1 MSIKKPYKIAI
12 VAFDGMVAADLTTP
26 YELFEHVELDSG
38 LKAYESYVCA
48 RDPVVKTQGF
58 DLHVK
63 WGLDQLDDAYTL
75 IVPGLVDP
83 NANIP
88 DELCVAIRQ
97 AYLSGTRIVSICT
110 GAFVLAASGILDGQ
124 EVTTHW
130 KAASLFS
137 SLYPHIA
144 LFPNVLYTDNGQI
157 CTSAGA
163 AAGIDLCLHLIRK
176 DFGVAVAANSAR
188 TAVVP
193 LERSGGQ
200 AQYIVQPISTLSIG
214 LSPILQWIEEHLD
227 QEITLNKM
235 ANIASISLRTLN
247 RRFQEQLHMSPL
259 QWVIQARLKR
269 AQCLLESTDQSIEAI
284 AGNVGF
290 GSSAS
295 LREHFVK
302 NFGNSPSG
310 YRYVFRKKESSAF

>member
-1 MSIKKPYKIAI
+1 MSKMKPYKIVI
-12 VAFDGMVAADLTTP
+12 MAFDGMVVADLTMP
-26 YELFEHVELDSG
+26 YELFEHVELGSG

-48 RDPVVKTQGF
+48 HDSIVKTQGF
-58 DLHVK
+58 DLQVK
-63 WGLDQLDDAYTL
+63 WGLDQLKDAHTL
-75 IVPGLVDP
+75 IIPGIVDP
-83 NANIP
+83 SADIP
-88 DELCVAIRQ
+88 DEICDAIRK

-124 EVTTHW
+124 DVTTHW
-130 KAASLFS
+130 KATSLFS
-137 SLYPHIA
+137 SLYPHIP
-144 LFPNVLYTDNGQI
+144 LFPNVLYTENQQI
-157 CTSAGA
+157 FTSAGA

-176 DFGVAVAANSAR
+176 DFGVSVAANSAR

-200 AQYIVQPISTLSIG
+200 AQYIVQAPPTLSIG
-214 LSPILQWIEEHLD
+214 LSPLLQWIEEHLD
-227 QEITLNKM
+227 QDITLIKM
-235 ANIASISLRTLN
+235 ANFASISFRTLN

-269 AQCLLESTDQSIEAI
+269 AQCLLETTDQSIEAI

-310 YRYVFRKKESSAF
+310 YRHIFRKKAG